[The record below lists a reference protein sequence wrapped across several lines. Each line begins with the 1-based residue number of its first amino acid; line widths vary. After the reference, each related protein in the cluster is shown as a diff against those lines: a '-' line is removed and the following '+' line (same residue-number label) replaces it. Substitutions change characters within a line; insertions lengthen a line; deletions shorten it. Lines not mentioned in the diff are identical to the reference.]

1 LVKLGGGRKT
11 ANLDFWRVNFEPFR
25 MLVGTVSWD
34 SVLKGKEV
42 WEGWSLLKKE
52 DLKGQEKAIPLCCKM
67 SWRGRRPVWMNREL
81 FLRLQEKKRIFL
93 LWKKE

>member
-1 LVKLGGGRKT
+1 MVKLGGGRKT

-67 SWRGRRPVWMNREL
+67 S
-81 FLRLQEKKRIFL
+81 
-93 LWKKE
+93 